1 MTRIKMCGISRV
13 CDAETV
19 NQIHPDYVGF
29 IFVPSSKRY
38 VTDARAEELKE
49 ILDPA
54 IQKVGVFVNEKPER
68 ILQLAK
74 MGVIDLIQ
82 LHGQESEKEIQKL
95 KEKTGC
101 PVIKAFR
108 IDEIQD
114 IEKARKSCADF
125 VLLDSGSGGT
135 RTTFNWELLKE
146 MKRDYFLAGGLGLDN
161 IKEAVQR
168 FHPFAVDVSSG
179 IETEGKKD
187 PAKMKAFA
195 AAVRQ
200 AERSE
205 TGHTKKAVGWKRQK

>member
-1 MTRIKMCGISRV
+1 MWSMTRIKMCGISRI

-74 MGVIDLIQ
+74 TGVIDLIQ
-82 LHGQESEKEIQKL
+82 LHGQETEREIQKL
-95 KEKTGC
+95 KEKAEC

-108 IDEIQD
+108 IDKIQD
-114 IEKARKSCADF
+114 IEKANKSCADF
-125 VLLDSGSGGT
+125 VLLDSGNGGT
-135 RTTFNWELLKE
+135 GTTFNWELLEK
-146 MKRDYFLAGGLGLDN
+146 MRRNYFLAGGLELTN

-168 FHPFAVDVSSG
+168 FRPFAVDVSSG

-187 PAKMKAFA
+187 PEKMKAFA
-195 AAVRQ
+195 AVVRQ

-205 TGHTKKAVGWKRQK
+205 TVYIQRKP